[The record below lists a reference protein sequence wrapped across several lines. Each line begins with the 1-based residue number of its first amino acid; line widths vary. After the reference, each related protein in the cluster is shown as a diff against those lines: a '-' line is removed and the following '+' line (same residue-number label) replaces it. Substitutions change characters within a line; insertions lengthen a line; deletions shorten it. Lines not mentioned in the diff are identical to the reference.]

1 MFKPLHIVPA
11 GTRIDFMRYHK
22 ITFVISLIMVLG
34 SIALFFTRGLN
45 YGIDFEG
52 GILMEVRGQQAVDL
66 KDMREKLSDLGLGEV
81 SLQTFGDANDVLVRV
96 PLQSLTDEKAQQ
108 AAVQKI
114 KDTLGSNWEY
124 RRTETVGPKFGDEL
138 KSGTAWAFALA
149 MLGIMAYVWFRYEW
163 QFGVNALL
171 ALFHDVITTIGL
183 FSLLQLEF
191 NLTIVAA
198 VLTIAGYS
206 VNDTVVIYDRI
217 RHDLK
222 RYKKMPLGELINLA
236 LNATLSRT
244 TVTSGLTLLSVLAL
258 YFFGGE
264 VLHGFSVALI
274 WGIVI
279 GTYSTICVAT
289 PLLLYKNIRNTGRDT
304 QEETAKPG
312 APAAP
317 AARTESVVKKG

>member
-11 GTRIDFMRYHK
+11 GTRINFMHYHK
-22 ITFVISLIMVLG
+22 LTFAISVIMVLG
-34 SIALFFTRGLN
+34 SILLFFTRGLN
-45 YGIDFEG
+45 YGIDFAG
-52 GILMEVRGQQAVDL
+52 GILLEVRSEQAVDL
-66 KDMREKLSDLGLGEV
+66 SDLRHKLDGLGLGEI
-81 SLQTFGDANDVLVRV
+81 SLQQFGDANDVLVRV
-96 PLQSLTDEKAQQ
+96 PMKDVADEKAQQ
-108 AAVQKI
+108 TAVQTI

-163 QFGVNALL
+163 QFGINALL

-183 FSLLQLEF
+183 FALTHIEF
-191 NLTIVAA
+191 NLTTVAA

-217 RHDLK
+217 RYDLK
-222 RYKKMPLGELINLA
+222 RYKKMPLGDLINLS
-236 LNATLSRT
+236 LNTTLSRT

-258 YFFGGE
+258 YIFGGE

-274 WGIVI
+274 WGIII

-289 PLLLYKNIRNTGRDT
+289 PLLLYMHLHRIGRKEEALEAGAQQTGR
-304 QEETAKPG
+304 
-312 APAAP
+312 
-317 AARTESVVKKG
+317 

>member
-11 GTRIDFMRYHK
+11 GTRINFMRYHK
-22 ITFVISLIMVLG
+22 ITFLISLIMVLG
-34 SIALFFTRGLN
+34 SIVLFFTRGLN

-52 GILMEVRGQQAVDL
+52 GILMEVRSQQAVQLADL
-66 KDMREKLSDLGLGEV
+66 REKLGSLGLGEV
-81 SLQTFGDANDVLVRV
+81 SLQQFGDANDVLVRV
-96 PLQSLTDEKAQQ
+96 PLQSQSDEKAEQT
-108 AAVQKI
+108 AVQKI
-114 KDTLGSNWEY
+114 KDSLGPNWEY
-124 RRTETVGPKFGDEL
+124 RRTETVGPKFGSEL
-138 KSGTAWAFALA
+138 KSSTAWAFGLA
-149 MLGIMAYVWFRYEW
+149 MLGIMAYIWFRYEW
-163 QFGVNALL
+163 QFGINALL

-183 FSLLQLEF
+183 FSLLHIEF

-222 RYKKMPLGELINLA
+222 RYRKMPLSELINMS
-236 LNATLSRT
+236 LNQTLSRT

-258 YFFGGE
+258 YIFGGE

-289 PLLLYKNIRNTGRDT
+289 PLLLYMNLRNIGSEK
-304 QEETAKPG
+304 QPEEGKKSAPIDG
-312 APAAP
+312 A
-317 AARTESVVKKG
+317 VKKG